1 MTVQN
6 NGGFLASVRFLFVSS
21 MSSDNSYNAAAERA
35 DRASINSSHL
45 SHHSGMLPV
54 YDNRMYQA
62 DNDVV
67 DTRIRVPDVLHTA
80 PPVSDQPPP
89 TMRPKE
95 YYDNLASIP
104 DMDSTSSE
112 SDNEGR
118 QGPPPPQR
126 TPPTQPHPLSIRT
139 DYPPPQGSYQPRPYS
154 YAAARPYTYTSEYAK
169 PNKGGGI
176 SSSFV

>member
-1 MTVQN
+1 MLELI
-6 NGGFLASVRFLFVSS
+6 FIFVVFS
-21 MSSDNSYNAAAERA
+21 MSSDNSYNAGA
-35 DRASINSSHL
+35 DRVSVNSSHP

-54 YDNRMYQA
+54 YDNRVYQPD
-62 DNDVV
+62 DNDVI

-95 YYDNLASIP
+95 YYDNLASID

-112 SDNEGR
+112 SDGEG
-118 QGPPPPQR
+118 GKDPPQR
-126 TPPTQPHPLSIRT
+126 TPPTQPRPLSVRGA
-139 DYPPPQGSYQPRPYS
+139 YPPPQSAYQPRPFS
-154 YAAARPYTYTSEYAK
+154 YAAARPYTYSSEYAK

>member
-1 MTVQN
+1 
-6 NGGFLASVRFLFVSS
+6 

-35 DRASINSSHL
+35 DRMSINSSHHSL
-45 SHHSGMLPV
+45 HSHHSGMLPV
-54 YDNRMYQA
+54 YDNRVYQA
-62 DNDVV
+62 DNNDVI
-67 DTRIRVPDVLHTA
+67 DTRIRVPDVLRTA
-80 PPVSDQPPP
+80 PPISDQPPP

-126 TPPTQPHPLSIRT
+126 TPPTQPHPLSMRT
-139 DYPPPQGSYQPRPYS
+139 AYPPPQSSYQPRTYS